1 MYATL
6 KKFKQKK
13 VYSIITD
20 GEIWKF
26 LLLENSSLTVDK
38 KAYYI
43 SNVLDIVD
51 RVGYIAEKFKNG
63 VKK

>member
-1 MYATL
+1 M
-6 KKFKQKK
+6 
-13 VYSIITD
+13 YSIITD